1 MAARNPWQKLKD
13 EALKVRTPTQVL
25 EQQAEFLKD
34 ATGGVIRGQV
44 DVDAVGAGRSRI
56 KFAVYVPT
64 LNNYSVGL
72 LEVVH
77 PASQYP
83 ARLNSDWVKTQAA
96 AYGNHEE
103 LETAVVEC
111 LETPELQKLIIGLFA
126 QTGRAG
132 S

>member
-13 EALKVRTPTQVL
+13 EALKIRTPTQIL
-25 EQQAEFLKD
+25 QEQAAFLQD
-34 ATGGVIRGQV
+34 ATGGVIRGHV
-44 DVDAVGAGRSRI
+44 NVEEADEGSRVKLQI
-56 KFAVYVPT
+56 YVPT

-83 ARLNSDWVKTQAA
+83 ARLSSDWVNTQAA
-96 AYGNHEE
+96 TYGNHEE